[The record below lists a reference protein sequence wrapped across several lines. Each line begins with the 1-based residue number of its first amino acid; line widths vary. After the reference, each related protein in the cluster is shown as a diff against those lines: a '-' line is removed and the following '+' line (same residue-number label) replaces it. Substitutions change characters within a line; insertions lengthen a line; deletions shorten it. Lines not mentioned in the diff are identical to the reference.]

1 MTAVNAL
8 YANPSFSP
16 SWKWIQGCETVIFE
30 GEKNANNKVYKTIL
44 LFMHHKTW
52 KRKYDITSLF
62 FGSASFLCSPFLQG
76 SEKVSLSRDIYQR
89 EGKKVRALFFSLL
102 WGKKSFPENSSL
114 ITILLGLYLNFG
126 TGSSPIFLVKVL
138 MMVKLFLSTCFPW
151 FYPKEMETIGNKKKN
166 KNKISIFKKLSILSN
181 RFGYFVFEQ
190 PGVLDYSDEGGPT
203 DSCSPNMSNGR
214 GPFKSTKNFQ
224 KKYGLTLT
232 AATFLI
238 IDYNEA
244 SMQIACEWQKCIGD
258 TINLVS
264 PLKCGNEEK
273 W

>member
-1 MTAVNAL
+1 MVLPEGDGDHRYLYINA
-8 YANPSFSP
+8 
-16 SWKWIQGCETVIFE
+16 
-30 GEKNANNKVYKTIL
+30 
-44 LFMHHKTW
+44 
-52 KRKYDITSLF
+52 R
-62 FGSASFLCSPFLQG
+62 
-76 SEKVSLSRDIYQR
+76 
-89 EGKKVRALFFSLL
+89 
-102 WGKKSFPENSSL
+102 L
-114 ITILLGLYLNFG
+114 ITRTLFNAHSHFHTKAI
-126 TGSSPIFLVKVL
+126 IF
-138 MMVKLFLSTCFPW
+138 
-151 FYPKEMETIGNKKKN
+151 
-166 KNKISIFKKLSILSN
+166 N

-273 W
+273 